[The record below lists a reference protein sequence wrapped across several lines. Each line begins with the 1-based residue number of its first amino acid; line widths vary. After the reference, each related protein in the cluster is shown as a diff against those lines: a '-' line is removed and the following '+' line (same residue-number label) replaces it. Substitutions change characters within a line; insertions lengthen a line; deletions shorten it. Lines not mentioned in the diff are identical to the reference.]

1 MTATIRS
8 RIALAAAALVPALAI
23 TACSTSTSDPNASG
37 SDNTSANSGSSGSP
51 ADNTSD
57 ALPMEE
63 LCGDRPLKIAHVAGF
78 GGNSWRQI
86 TEAELEDELSK
97 CSNVTLDYTQTDGD
111 LQKYITA
118 INSYSA
124 QGYDAII
131 TYDDFGSQ
139 ALSALQQAHNAGVVV
154 VPYIAD
160 PGGKVGTDYDGYVQ
174 YDFDDEGDRMAK
186 WLAEQTGGDG
196 ATLLFTGGLPGG
208 SPSTVA
214 LWDGINQ
221 TNDELGDPLKPLT
234 NEPLASSWDP
244 AYMQKAAAGALS
256 KYDDIGAIASDYG
269 NADKG
274 TLRAFVNAGRKIPP
288 LATSATDNE
297 LGCMWIDLHKT
308 NPDFQLLTLD
318 GTTTVVRIA
327 ARKAMAALNDLP
339 DNEPENFPLET
350 FVDTANG
357 KLPTCNKDLPPDA
370 DLSSALSPEK
380 LAAVFQ

>member
-1 MTATIRS
+1 MNVKTRPAL
-8 RIALAAAALVPALAI
+8 ALAAMAMAPVLAM
-23 TACSTSTSDPNASG
+23 TACSTNPPAG
-37 SDNTSANSGSSGSP
+37 AGSSGGSGTN
-51 ADNTSD
+51 AGNGE
-57 ALPMEE
+57 ALPIED
-63 LCGDRPLKIAHVAGF
+63 LCGDRDLRIAHVAGF

-86 TEAELEDELSK
+86 TQAELDDELSA
-97 CSNVTLDYTQTDGD
+97 CDNVSLEYTQADGD

-139 ALSALQQAHNAGVVV
+139 ALGALQQAHNAGVVV

-160 PGGKVGTDYDGYVQ
+160 PGGEVGVDYDGYVQ

-186 WLAEQTGGDG
+186 WLDEQTGGD

-214 LWDGINQ
+214 LWDGINE
-221 TNDELGDPLKPLT
+221 TNEELGGPLKPLT
-234 NEPLASSWDP
+234 DEPLASSWDP
-244 AYMQKAAAGALS
+244 AYMQRAASGALS
-256 KYDDIGAIASDYG
+256 QYDDIGAIASDYG

-274 TLRAFVNAGRKIPP
+274 TLRAFLNAGRKIPP

-297 LGCMWIDLHKT
+297 LGCMWLELKDS
-308 NPDFQLLTLD
+308 NPDFELLTLD

-357 KLPTCNKDLPPDA
+357 QLPNCNEDLPPDA

-380 LAAVFQ
+380 LAAVFE

>member
-1 MTATIRS
+1 MNVKTRPAL
-8 RIALAAAALVPALAI
+8 ALAAMAMAPVLAM
-23 TACSTSTSDPNASG
+23 TACSTNPPNAGTDNNGGSG
-37 SDNTSANSGSSGSP
+37 SNVGNGE
-51 ADNTSD
+51 
-57 ALPMEE
+57 ALPMGD
-63 LCGDRPLKIAHVAGF
+63 LCGDRPIKVAHVAGF

-86 TEAELEDELSK
+86 TQAELTDELSE
-97 CSNVTLDYTQTDGD
+97 CDNVTLDYTQADGD

-139 ALSALQQAHNAGVVV
+139 ALGALQQAHNAGVVV

-186 WLAEQTGGDG
+186 WLKEQTGGD
-196 ATLLFTGGLPGG
+196 ANLLFTGGLPGG

-214 LWDGINQ
+214 LWDGIME
-221 TNDELGDPLKPLT
+221 TNGEIGDPLKPLT
-234 NEPLASSWDP
+234 DEPLASSWDP
-244 AYMQKAAAGALS
+244 AYMQKAASGALS
-256 KYDDIGAIASDYG
+256 KYNDIDAIASDYG

-297 LGCMWIDLHKT
+297 LGCMWLELKDK

-357 KLPTCNKDLPPDA
+357 KLPNCNKDLPPDA
-370 DLSSALSPEK
+370 DLSSALSPEQ
-380 LAAVFQ
+380 LAAVFE

>member
-1 MTATIRS
+1 MAYAVGALLPLFA
-8 RIALAAAALVPALAI
+8 IA
-23 TACSTSTSDPNASG
+23 ACSTSAPSPAATGND
-37 SDNTSANSGSSGSP
+37 GSSTSSTDGGEP
-51 ADNTSD
+51 LPVAD
-57 ALPMEE
+57 
-63 LCGDRPLKIAHVAGF
+63 LCGDRPLKIAQVDGF

-86 TEAELEDELSK
+86 TRAELADELSA
-97 CSNVTLDYTQTDGD
+97 CDNITLDYTQTDGD

-124 QGYDAII
+124 QGYDAIV

-174 YDFDDEGDRMAK
+174 YDFTKEGDAMAK
-186 WLAEQTGGDG
+186 WLADQVDPGTD
-196 ATLLFTGGLPGG
+196 LLFTGGLPGG
-208 SPSTVA
+208 SPSSVA
-214 LWDGINQ
+214 LFDGIKK
-221 TNDELGDPLKPLT
+221 TDAELGGPLKMLT

-244 AYMQKAAAGALS
+244 AYMQKAASGALA
-256 KYDDIGAIASDYG
+256 KYPDIGAIASDYG

-297 LGCMWIDLHKT
+297 LGCMWLDLHKT
-308 NPDFQLLTLD
+308 NPDFQLMTVD

-327 ARKAMAALNDLP
+327 ARKALAALNGLP
-339 DNEPENFPLET
+339 DNEPENFELPV
-350 FVDTANG
+350 FIDTLNG
-357 KLPTCNKDLPPDA
+357 KLPKCDKDLPPDA
-370 DLSSALSPEK
+370 DLSSDLSPEK
-380 LAAVFQ
+380 LAAVFN

>member
-1 MTATIRS
+1 MMTSTFRP

-23 TACSTSTSDPNASG
+23 AGCSTSTESPGASDA
-37 SDNTSANSGSSGSP
+37 SDNANTGTSGEPAANTGE
-51 ADNTSD
+51 T
-57 ALPMEE
+57 LPMEE
-63 LCGDRPLKIAHVAGF
+63 LCGDRPIKIAHVAGF

-86 TEAELEDELSK
+86 TQAELTDELSK

-139 ALSALQQAHNAGVVV
+139 ALSALQQAHSAGTVV
-154 VPYIAD
+154 VPYIAG

-174 YDFDDEGDRMAK
+174 YDFNDEGDRMAK
-186 WLAEQTGGDG
+186 WLVDQTDEG

-214 LWDGINQ
+214 LWDGINE

-234 NEPLASSWDP
+234 DAPMASSWDP
-244 AYMQKAAAGALS
+244 AFMQKAAAGALA
-256 KYDDIGAIASDYG
+256 KYDNIGAIASDYG

-357 KLPTCNKDLPPDA
+357 KLPNCNKDLPPDA

-380 LAAVFQ
+380 LAAVFE

>member
-1 MTATIRS
+1 MKVLARRS
-8 RIALAAAALVPALAI
+8 IVALAAVPALGLA
-23 TACSTSTSDPNASG
+23 ACSTSEPSPDA
-37 SDNTSANSGSSGSP
+37 AGSSGS
-51 ADNTSD
+51 D
-57 ALPMEE
+57 ASNAGDGGEPLPVDQ
-63 LCGDRPLKIAHVAGF
+63 LCGDGDLKIAHVAGF
-78 GGNSWRQI
+78 GGNSWRRI
-86 TEAELEDELSK
+86 TQAELEDELSA
-97 CSNVTLDYTQTDGD
+97 CPNVSLEYTQADGD

-124 QGYDAII
+124 QGYDAIV

-139 ALSALQQAHNAGVVV
+139 ALSALKQAHDAGVVV

-174 YDFDDEGDRMAK
+174 YNFDTEGDTMAK
-186 WLAEQTGGDG
+186 WLNDQTGGGD
-196 ATLLFTGGLPGG
+196 LLFTGGLPGG

-221 TNDELGDPLKPLT
+221 TNDELGDPFKMLT

-244 AYMQKAAAGALS
+244 AYMQKAASGALA
-256 KYDDIGAIASDYG
+256 KYPNIDAIASDYG

-274 TLRAFVNAGRKIPP
+274 TLRAFENAGRKIPA

-297 LGCMWIDLHKT
+297 LGCMWEQLHKT

-327 ARKAMAALNDLP
+327 ARKALAALNGLP
-339 DNEPENFPLET
+339 DNEPENFDLPT
-350 FVDTANG
+350 FIDTANG
-357 KLPTCNKDLPPDA
+357 KLPTCDKNLPPDA
-370 DLSSALSPEK
+370 DLSSDLSPEQ
-380 LAAVFQ
+380 LAAVFK